1 MGTPV
6 GIQRQRTKGWRM
18 PPNTVSVCRPGKWRN
33 RFRIGDVA
41 QRFSKEK
48 ICETFTIETAEQAVA
63 CFREDME
70 NHLANPKA
78 RPCIVAA
85 LRELRGKNL
94 ACWCGLDGPCHRNV
108 LLELANGP
116 ICAEAA

>member
-1 MGTPV
+1 MSAPI
-6 GIQRQRTKGWRM
+6 GIQRQRAKGWRM
-18 PPNTVSVCRPGKWRN
+18 PPNTVSVCRPGKWGN
-33 RFRIGDVA
+33 RFVVGDVA

-48 ICETFTIETAEQAVA
+48 ICETFTIETPEQAVA

-94 ACWCGLDGPCHRNV
+94 ACWCALDQPCHRDV

-116 ICAEAA
+116 ICEAS

>member
-1 MGTPV
+1 MAAPIR
-6 GIQRQRTKGWRM
+6 IQRQRLKGWRM
-18 PPNTVSVCRPGKWRN
+18 PPNTVSVTRPGKWGN
-33 RFRIGDVA
+33 RYRIGDVV

-48 ICETFTIETAEQAVA
+48 VCETFTIETPEQAVL
-63 CFREDME
+63 CFREDMD

-78 RPCIVAA
+78 AAMVIAA

-94 ACWCGLDGPCHRNV
+94 ACWCGIDQPCHRNV

-116 ICAEAA
+116 VCEAVT